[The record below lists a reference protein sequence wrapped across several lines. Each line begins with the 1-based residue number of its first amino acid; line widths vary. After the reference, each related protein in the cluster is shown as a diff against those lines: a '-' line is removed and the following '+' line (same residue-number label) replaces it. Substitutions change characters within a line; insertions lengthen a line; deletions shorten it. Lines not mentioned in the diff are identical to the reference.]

1 MERETHYQGAT
12 VFTNSQREGKIL
24 DQHHAN
30 AQKNADNWQD
40 LATVLINSLMTGQLT
55 KTEALSQQQVI
66 FVLLE
71 YIQRGRV
78 ESDYSLQKVKAELDK
93 LWK

>member
-1 MERETHYQGAT
+1 MERETHCQGAT

-24 DQHHAN
+24 DQHYAN
-30 AQKNADNWQD
+30 AQKNADSWQD
-40 LATVLINSLMTGQLT
+40 LASALINSLMTGQLT